1 MNPSGDFG
9 RYYCFDHGEDFE
21 QDDRKEAAKHLVNKH
36 GMTND
41 QALAK
46 LDEIDE
52 VYDEMDDY
60 DEGLVK

>member
-9 RYYCFDHGEDFE
+9 RYHCFDHGIDFDE
-21 QDDRKEAAKHLVNKH
+21 GERKEAAKHLINKH
-36 GMTND
+36 DMTND

-52 VYDEMDDY
+52 MYDEMDDY
-60 DEGLVK
+60 DEDIQ